1 MPDKSELHRFS
12 SLGFFLVIFALAGLS
27 ACAGPTANSVLDDHA
42 RLSDSVYDAK
52 VDFRAIDYDRL
63 GAACLLASNEAR
75 VANGAKLVTHHARLE
90 FTGRQYARTMSRDQ
104 FVAHEHPTDTSQK
117 TPEIRA
123 RNSGISNP
131 FIAENIALIQGYP
144 VPNGTPVYV
153 RQGGFSVTP
162 EGPVIGP
169 HTYRSVAKYVVQGW
183 LDSPGHRRNLLSGD
197 ALQLGCGAA
206 LTSQGEMPMFLF
218 VQNFQ
223 FYEYISD

>member
-1 MPDKSELHRFS
+1 
-12 SLGFFLVIFALAGLS
+12 
-27 ACAGPTANSVLDDHA
+27 
-42 RLSDSVYDAK
+42 
-52 VDFRAIDYDRL
+52 
-63 GAACLLASNEAR
+63 
-75 VANGAKLVTHHARLE
+75 
-90 FTGRQYARTMSRDQ
+90 MSRDQ
-104 FVAHEHPTDTSQK
+104 FFAHEHPTDPSQQ

-123 RNSGISNP
+123 RNSGVKNP
-131 FIAENIALIQGYP
+131 FIAENLALIQGYP

-162 EGPVIGP
+162 DGPVIGP

-223 FYEYISD
+223 LYEPISE